1 MEHSRITFVCIIE
14 IGHDQ
19 VDVELPPLAAGFVAE
34 LLAAAGAP
42 ASGVLEVNVWSGV
55 SLP

>member
-1 MEHSRITFVCIIE
+1 MPRQLPSGRATHARITE

-19 VDVELPPLAAGFVAE
+19 VDVELPPLAAGFAAE

-42 ASGVLEVNVWSGV
+42 ASGVLG
-55 SLP
+55 